1 VTSSTEEHVMPVAL
15 ITGASKGF
23 GLAVASALAERGW
36 SLVLDARGG
45 AQLEQAAGRLG
56 ATLVTGDVAD
66 PGHRAELVVA
76 VRVHGKL
83 DLLLNSA
90 STLGPGLQ
98 PLATYDLAELR
109 RVFEV
114 DVLAPLASSRSTL
127 RCSRAGRSS
136 TSARTPRWR
145 PTRAGAA
152 NGSAKAALDQ
162 LTAVLAPEQP
172 GVRVHA
178 LDPGDM
184 RTDLHQQ
191 AFPGQD
197 ISDRPEP
204 ATVVPALLWLLDS
217 RPASGRYRA
226 GDLLT
231 AAR

>member
-1 VTSSTEEHVMPVAL
+1 MPVAL

-45 AQLEQAAGRLG
+45 PQLEQAAGGLG

-66 PGHRAELVVA
+66 PGHRAELVAA

-98 PLATYDLAELR
+98 PLATFDLAELR

-114 DVLAPLASSRSTL
+114 DVLAPLAL
-127 RCSRAGRSS
+127 VQELLALLEGGRSS

-152 NGSAKAALDQ
+152 
-162 LTAVLAPEQP
+162 TA
-172 GVRVHA
+172 
-178 LDPGDM
+178 
-184 RTDLHQQ
+184 
-191 AFPGQD
+191 
-197 ISDRPEP
+197 RPSP
-204 ATVVPALLWLLDS
+204 RSTSSPPCW
-217 RPASGRYRA
+217 RPSNRA
-226 GDLLT
+226 YGCT
-231 AAR
+231 PWTG